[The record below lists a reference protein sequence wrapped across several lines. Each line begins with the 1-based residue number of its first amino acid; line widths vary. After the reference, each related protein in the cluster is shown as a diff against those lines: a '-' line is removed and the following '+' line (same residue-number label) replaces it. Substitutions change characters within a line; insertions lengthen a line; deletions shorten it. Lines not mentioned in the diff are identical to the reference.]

1 MDSEAI
7 NLSYLLAILIGWL
20 LARDKYSRLIARE
33 KDLHLTLA
41 TQTLYLDGMG
51 EISSSDF
58 DTHDRVAEQLRQLA
72 TADLNWLQSQVV
84 RDIEDA

>member
-20 LARDKYSRLIARE
+20 LARDKYSRLIAQE

-58 DTHDRVAEQLRQLA
+58 DTHDRVAKEIWELA
-72 TADLNWLQSQVV
+72 NADSEWLQSQVV

>member
-1 MDSEAI
+1 MDAEAI

-20 LARDKYSRLIARE
+20 LARDKYSRLIAQE